1 MQDKTMTV
9 ISTTNFTLF
18 KGLSQKDLSS
28 KNPAEHNRL
37 NIRPTWSHGLD
48 EKGRIQRFDFVAGEN
63 ECPEYM
69 CEWESFKR
77 MCDTGTLSIKGSY
90 TKTAKTNVT
99 DASLLERIR
108 ALEEENKKLK
118 AEKQQDSKE
127 EAIQGK
133 KIQEC

>member
-1 MQDKTMTV
+1 MQDKTITV

-77 MCDTGTLSIKGSY
+77 MCDGGTLSIKGSY
-90 TKTAKTNVT
+90 SKTAKSNTA

-127 EAIQGK
+127 DTIQGK